1 MTPTEANNRLWIARV
16 VCQAVL
22 TQSALH
28 LNYDGERWHIS
39 EEPTMHSLTL
49 PVFAIGLLAACIPAA
64 VGQPPNISATAN
76 ATAHTVAVA
85 TATATATATA
95 DPMAEYRTQIERQYS
110 AWRRDFEELGS
121 LSAMTTA
128 GSAVIFNNEWQRR
141 TAAVITSIAATNN
154 TVRAIS
160 APPSAQLAHQ
170 SFIDAANHFDRALG
184 HYATAINTL
193 DPAGMAAVTPE
204 LDAGM
209 AALQNAI
216 DALQ

>member
-1 MTPTEANNRLWIARV
+1 MTPTEANNRLWIARI
-16 VCQAVL
+16 VCHAVL
-22 TQSALH
+22 TQSTLH
-28 LNYDGERWHIS
+28 MDYDGERWHIS
-39 EEPTMHSLTL
+39 EEPTMNSLTL
-49 PVFAIGLLAACIPAA
+49 PVLALGLLAACVPAA
-64 VGQPPNISATAN
+64 VGQPPNISANAT

-85 TATATATATA
+85 TATATATATT
-95 DPMAEYRTQIERQYS
+95 DPLAEYRAQMERQYS

-141 TAAVITSIAATNN
+141 TGEVITSIAATNN
-154 TVRAIS
+154 AVRAIA
-160 APPSAQLAHQ
+160 APPAGQLAHK
-170 SFIDAANHFDRALG
+170 SFIAAADHFDQALG

-209 AALQNAI
+209 EALQNAI